1 MFKAILYF
9 PVDVRTGGKNMKKS
23 SVEPFLLEQKT
34 SVPNDM
40 MLSMDVMFLQWR
52 KKTKTTT
59 YHFSSPTKKNLHVPI
74 YSTKKHKKPQ
84 PHPSWQGC
92 TCFHRQFVASNFVS
106 SNPDISTHRHRPEKS
121 GDVFSG
127 HTSQSHGED
136 AHLCVVYGNTF
147 GLPATQDTSHIVR
160 DSRS

>member
-74 YSTKKHKKPQ
+74 YSTKNIKNHNLTHLDRVAHVFTGNLLHPILCPQTPTSLRIGTDLKKVEMFSVDTPHKAMGKMLIFAWFMGIL
-84 PHPSWQGC
+84 S
-92 TCFHRQFVASNFVS
+92 
-106 SNPDISTHRHRPEKS
+106 
-121 GDVFSG
+121 
-127 HTSQSHGED
+127 
-136 AHLCVVYGNTF
+136 VYP
-147 GLPATQDTSHIVR
+147 LPRIPVT
-160 DSRS
+160 